1 MGAVELTSKSLV
13 AVMLGNPIPQRRIKA
28 LEKYV
33 KPKEQ
38 LLGKINSYDDGPIQR
53 IGRIADRENTSP
65 SGTPN
70 QIYMGAA
77 VGLFVPSLNEAA
89 MKQISH
95 MMDREEREGPR
106 PWELLC
112 FDPHEGMY
120 LLARMGVIAYGG
132 ELGLRAAKL
141 LSQELRVADLIVAP
155 DGNCVGL
162 PGTRPPTGITSSR
175 RALSHLWIEVRK
187 RQGVE
192 VSHRGTGGR
201 VRDIKWDDDSDA
213 LVEGP
218 AWWMRKLLDNNAF
231 FSNAGDVKLIDIL
244 SRSANLPQCLRL
256 GLTVYRNGF
265 GTLAWLDDPGEAN
278 HKQYIITGSM
288 ASKRR
293 KDKREAPVTWIR
305 VSWNVNHKHAVEGG
319 EAWESGPPTKVST
332 QKIFRIPGYAE
343 AKGV

>member
-13 AVMLGNPIPQRRIKA
+13 FVMLGQSIPARRIKS
-28 LEKYV
+28 LEKYAS
-33 KPKEQ
+33 
-38 LLGKINSYDDGPIQR
+38 GK
-53 IGRIADRENTSP
+53 

-77 VGLFVPSLNEAA
+77 ASLFIPSLNEMAV
-89 MKQISH
+89 KQISH

-132 ELGLRAAKL
+132 ELGLRAARL

-155 DGNCVGL
+155 DGNCGGL

-201 VRDIKWDDDSDA
+201 VRDIKWDEDSDA

-218 AWWMRKLLDNNAF
+218 AWWMRQLLN
-231 FSNAGDVKLIDIL
+231 SSGDIRLLDIL
-244 SRSANLPQCLRL
+244 STDAPLPKCLRL

-278 HKQYIITGSM
+278 RKQYIITGSM

-319 EAWESGPPTKVST
+319 EAWESYPPVMMSS
-332 QKIFRIPGYAE
+332 QQIFRINGY
-343 AKGV
+343 KGD